1 MDRDEYVGGFELEVR
16 DVMGQVLDLSVRV
29 S

>member
-1 MDRDEYVGGFELEVR
+1 MNRDEHVGGFELEVR
-16 DVMGQVLDLSVRV
+16 VVTGQVLDLSVGV